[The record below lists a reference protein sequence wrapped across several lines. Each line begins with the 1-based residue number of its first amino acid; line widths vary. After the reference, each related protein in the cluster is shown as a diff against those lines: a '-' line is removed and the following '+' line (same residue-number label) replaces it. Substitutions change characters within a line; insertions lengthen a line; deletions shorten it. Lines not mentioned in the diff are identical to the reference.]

1 MEYDNK
7 RSANNHNLL
16 ENLIKLAGS
25 DTLYRDEYIR
35 RARHYLRPQLSPA
48 GYLEIKKMQ
57 TQTVSLPNEIRNAM
71 LHGDW
76 SNVHTLTSR
85 NRKIK
90 QHLNDKIDLTGL
102 GHQIY
107 GHSDI
112 PIDPF
117 SPGMHK
123 LANLTTDKLAELR
136 TTIIS
141 TLNTLSKAD
150 NDWKAFYFSRLA
162 AFSALTIT
170 TNSLDAPAQ
179 STSSAVLEDE
189 AAEALESGNM
199 ARLEMLAE
207 KLSRIPTATDSSTTA
222 TDLLQE
228 VHQAPAEYRYE
239 FSQQTINSAQ
249 KLGLE
254 FLSVPS
260 RNIEFEPFSRFM
272 WHPTFADQQGNHKN
286 VIQVPD
292 LPQLKGLPEALKAR
306 IQLFAIHPFI
316 NSAGIRYL
324 PSIVAEDVLVEGFT
338 EPEAGAPLPPSGLLE
353 ALGLKQRNQ
362 LTRQQIEAALLEKG
376 SGIVQDELR
385 LDPKKFKLVCIPP
398 DLHLR
403 IGLERGWGKQQIWT
417 HFDGYMIMADGSHR
431 ALAGGDVR
439 YGGIY
444 DLLGLSCS
452 YDSERII
459 TRFAVVQRR
468 RMAVWQ

>member
-1 MEYDNK
+1 VGGLFATPSILAKRYESEAQMEYGHK
-7 RSANNHNLL
+7 KSIESYSLL
-16 ENLIKLAGS
+16 AHLIKLAES

-35 RARHYLRPQLSPA
+35 RARHYLEPQLSPA
-48 GYLEIKKMQ
+48 GYSELKKMQ
-57 TQTVSLPNEIRNAM
+57 
-71 LHGDW
+71 
-76 SNVHTLTSR
+76 LTSR

-90 QHLNDKIDLTGL
+90 QQLNDKIDLTGF

-123 LANLTTDKLAELR
+123 LANLTTDQLDELR
-136 TTIIS
+136 TTIIF
-141 TLNTLSKAD
+141 TLKELSKAD
-150 NDWKAFYFSRLA
+150 SDWKAFYSDRLA
-162 AFSALTIT
+162 AFTALTINA
-170 TNSLDAPAQ
+170 NSIDNPSQ
-179 STSSAVLEDE
+179 TTSSAVLEDE

-199 ARLEMLAE
+199 ARLELLAK
-207 KLSRIPTATDSSTTA
+207 KLSKGTMSTDSPA
-222 TDLLQE
+222 ARTDLLQE
-228 VHQAPAEYRYE
+228 IHQAPAEYRYE
-239 FSQQTINSAQ
+239 FSPQTINAAQ

-254 FLSVPS
+254 FFSVPS

-272 WHPTFADQQGNHKN
+272 WHPTFAVQQGNHKN

-292 LPQLKGLPEALKAR
+292 LPKLKGLPEALKSR

-324 PSIVAEDVLVEGFT
+324 PSIVAEDVLVENFP
-338 EPEAGAPLPPSGLLE
+338 EPEAGAPLPSSGLLE
-353 ALGLKQRNQ
+353 ALGFKQRNQ
-362 LTRQQIEAALLEKG
+362 LTRQQIEAVLLEKG
-376 SGIVQDELR
+376 SEIVQDELG
-385 LDPKKFKLVCIPP
+385 LDPKEFKLVCIPP

-403 IGLERGWGKQQIWT
+403 IGLERGWGQQQIWT
-417 HFDGYMIMADGSHR
+417 HFDGYMIMADASHR

-459 TRFAVVQRR
+459 ARFAVVQRR
-468 RMAVWQ
+468 RMAVWL

>member
-1 MEYDNK
+1 MEYGHRNSPDIN
-7 RSANNHNLL
+7 NLL
-16 ENLIKLAGS
+16 PKLIKLAES

-35 RARHYLRPQLSPA
+35 RARHYLEPQLSPA
-48 GYLEIKKMQ
+48 GYIELKKMQ
-57 TQTVSLPNEIRNAM
+57 TLTVSLPNEIRNAM
-71 LHGDW
+71 LHGEW
-76 SNVHTLTSR
+76 NKVYELTSR
-85 NRKIK
+85 NRKFK
-90 QHLNDKIDLTGL
+90 QQLNDKINLTGFA
-102 GHQIY
+102 HQIY
-107 GHSDI
+107 GHSNI

-123 LANLTTDKLAELR
+123 LANLTTDQLAELR

-141 TLNTLSKAD
+141 TLNELSKAD
-150 NDWKAFYFSRLA
+150 RDWITFYSDRLA
-162 AFSALTIT
+162 TFTALTI
-170 TNSLDAPAQ
+170 NSKSLDNLSQ
-179 STSSAVLEDE
+179 TTSSAVLEDE

-199 ARLEMLAE
+199 ARLELLAE
-207 KLSRIPTATDSSTTA
+207 KLSRATTSADRGTTA

-228 VHQAPAEYRYE
+228 VHQAPAEYHYE
-239 FSQQTINSAQ
+239 FSPQTINSAQ

-254 FLSVPS
+254 FFSVPS

-272 WHPTFADQQGNHKN
+272 WHPTFAAQQGNHKN

-292 LPQLKGLPEALKAR
+292 LPQLKGLPEALKSR

-324 PSIVAEDVLVEGFT
+324 PSIVAEDVLVEGFP
-338 EPEAGAPLPPSGLLE
+338 EPEAGAPLPSSGLLE

-362 LTRQQIEAALLEKG
+362 LTRQQIEATLLDKG
-376 SGIVQDELR
+376 SGIVQDELG
-385 LDPKKFKLVCIPP
+385 LDPKEFKLVCIPP

-403 IGLERGWGKQQIWT
+403 IGLERGWGQQQIWT
-417 HFDGYMIMADGSHR
+417 HFDGYMIMADGSQR
-431 ALAGGDVR
+431 ALAGGDIR

-459 TRFAVVQRR
+459 ARFAVVQRW